1 MRPARYWGYPES
13 CSAEDILTPG
23 ERTMKDP
30 DWQTSHNS
38 LTIPSQD
45 QFLPISASTFN
56 SEDNQSLKSIKY
68 LLKIVDCL
76 SRTNF
81 STNEV
86 REGREGGECPHLK
99 TILTDHY
106 WLHTGPVIVL
116 TRKNITLQRLRFN
129 PAPRLDLSVIL
140 LNVLV
145 EVPGKV
151 QVKVELEVRVIFVF
165 GLISAGGSQDLR
177 WSDNQSQQLQKVTT
191 VGTLPGSHY
200 WI

>member
-45 QFLPISASTFN
+45 QILPISTSTFN

-68 LLKIVDCL
+68 LLKIVDCF

-86 REGREGGECPHLK
+86 REGREEENVP
-99 TILTDHY
+99 IWRQY
-106 WLHTGPVIVL
+106 WLIITDYTQVL
-116 TRKNITLQRLRFN
+116 SWCWQGKTSLSKDYVLIRRQDYICQSLCWMFWWKC
-129 PAPRLDLSVIL
+129 PA
-140 LNVLV
+140 
-145 EVPGKV
+145 EYK
-151 QVKVELEVRVIFVF
+151 
-165 GLISAGGSQDLR
+165 
-177 WSDNQSQQLQKVTT
+177 
-191 VGTLPGSHY
+191 
-200 WI
+200 